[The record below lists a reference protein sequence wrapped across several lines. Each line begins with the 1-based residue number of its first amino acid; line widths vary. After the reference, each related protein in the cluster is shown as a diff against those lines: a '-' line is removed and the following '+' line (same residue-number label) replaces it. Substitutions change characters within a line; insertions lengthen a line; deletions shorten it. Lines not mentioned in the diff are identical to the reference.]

1 MLDRNVRLLCRFVPA
16 EKRFTLHMTHDSV
29 QDWLWHERR
38 PSIVQVQH
46 RLTPRRFTPGTADI
60 DSHFMFPS

>member
-1 MLDRNVRLLCRFVPA
+1 MLDRSVRLFCRFVPA

-29 QDWLWHERR
+29 QDGLRHERR

-46 RLTPRRFTPGTADI
+46 CLTPRRFTPGPADI
-60 DSHFMFPS
+60 DSHVMFLS